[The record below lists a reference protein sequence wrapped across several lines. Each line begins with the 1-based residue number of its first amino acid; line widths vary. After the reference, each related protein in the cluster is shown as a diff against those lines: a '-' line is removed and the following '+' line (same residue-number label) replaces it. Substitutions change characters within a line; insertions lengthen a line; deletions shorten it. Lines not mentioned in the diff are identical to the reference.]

1 MTAVEHHAIIIGA
14 GPAGLIAAEKLIS
27 DGIAVDIYDAMP
39 SAARKFLQA
48 GKGGMNITH
57 SDPFD
62 LFVSRYRHREA
73 FMQSMLTHFNAD
85 DLRTWC
91 QSLGFETFVGS
102 SGRVFPTDMRA
113 APLLRTW
120 LQRLK
125 EKGVR
130 FHMRHRWIGWQD
142 DQLIFQHQDETI
154 HIKADVTLLALG
166 GGSWPHLGSDG
177 RWIPLLSSKQVE
189 IAPLQAANC
198 GFECDWPESF
208 RSEFAGTPLKTVV
221 ATLTNQQNHTYQR
234 QGEFVI
240 TERGVEGSLIYV
252 FAADLRDQI
261 YDTGKPATLWLDLM
275 PQKTEAEILKILQ
288 QRGSKSVSSILKSK
302 LHLDGVKGALLRIGL
317 TKEQFMDMA
326 LLAKTIKQYPLICH
340 RTTPMEEAISTAGGI
355 CIDALT
361 PELMLKN
368 IPGVF
373 CAGEMLDWE
382 APTGG
387 YLLTG
392 CYATGVVAAEGMKSW
407 LNTQNQ

>member
-1 MTAVEHHAIIIGA
+1 
-14 GPAGLIAAEKLIS
+14 
-27 DGIAVDIYDAMP
+27 
-39 SAARKFLQA
+39 
-48 GKGGMNITH
+48 
-57 SDPFD
+57 
-62 LFVSRYRHREA
+62 
-73 FMQSMLTHFNAD
+73 
-85 DLRTWC
+85 
-91 QSLGFETFVGS
+91 
-102 SGRVFPTDMRA
+102 
-113 APLLRTW
+113 
-120 LQRLK
+120 
-125 EKGVR
+125 
-130 FHMRHRWIGWQD
+130 
-142 DQLIFQHQDETI
+142 
-154 HIKADVTLLALG
+154 
-166 GGSWPHLGSDG
+166 
-177 RWIPLLSSKQVE
+177 
-189 IAPLQAANC
+189 
-198 GFECDWPESF
+198 
-208 RSEFAGTPLKTVV
+208 
-221 ATLTNQQNHTYQR
+221 
-234 QGEFVI
+234 
-240 TERGVEGSLIYV
+240 
-252 FAADLRDQI
+252 
-261 YDTGKPATLWLDLM
+261 M